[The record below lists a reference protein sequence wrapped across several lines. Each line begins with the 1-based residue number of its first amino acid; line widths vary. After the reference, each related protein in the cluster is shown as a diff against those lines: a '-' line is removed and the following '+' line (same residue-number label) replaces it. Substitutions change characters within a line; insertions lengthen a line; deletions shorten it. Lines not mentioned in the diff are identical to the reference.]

1 MSHDPRI
8 PWHELLGK
16 ALTDA
21 LIGLPYSVSTE
32 EELALRS
39 QRLDVLIIEQA
50 TATSGHPHRT
60 KAAPQAANAPHVPE
74 HHPNDLERPDGLYAP
89 EHHRNNLER
98 PDGLDDLAA
107 HNLLSFKAAGAP
119 YDAWA
124 LEELNSHYVTY
135 RKLASIRA
143 LQQRPARLPQRP
155 ARDEQ
160 PISEADQPDPRPP
173 AVNSRDQQPVSEP
186 DTAYPLLPAAD
197 FRSYAIATHFPR
209 KLIKQLPPGS
219 CQRHEQPGI
228 YTLRA
233 GTREVRLIVI
243 NALRDLPHNA
253 PWRLFCSNKAQQ
265 RAALNQYRPHSEI
278 GLHLYNLLA
287 HHLLGDGTMAH
298 TFEDMQR
305 EAHEWLKDSIR
316 KLDPDEVLQCYN
328 PDDVLRRYAPEE
340 RLKGLEPEDRLKGL
354 EPEDRLKGL
363 EPEDRLKGLEPED
376 RLKGLDPA
384 TIEAWLKKHRRDH

>member
-1 MSHDPRI
+1 MRRDSRI

-50 TATSGHPHRT
+50 SAAGSDPRRGVAGGHLERT
-60 KAAPQAANAPHVPE
+60 QAPHQALNVPPARE
-74 HHPNDLERPDGLYAP
+74 RHPNA
-89 EHHRNNLER
+89 LER

-143 LQQRPARLPQRP
+143 LQQRPERRSQRP
-155 ARDEQ
+155 ARDEHLG
-160 PISEADQPDPRPP
+160 SDADQRSTRPP
-173 AVNSRDQQPVSEP
+173 AEDSRDQQPVSEP
-186 DTAYPLLPAAD
+186 DTAYQLLPAAD
-197 FRSYAIATHFPR
+197 FRSYAVATHFPR

-219 CQRHEQPGI
+219 CQRHQQPGI
-228 YTLRA
+228 YSLRA

-265 RAALNQYRPHSEI
+265 LAALQQYHPHSEI
-278 GLHLYNLLA
+278 GLHLQHLLA

-305 EAHEWLKDSIR
+305 EAHEWLKESIR

-328 PDDVLRRYAPEE
+328 PDDVLQRYAPEE
-340 RLKGLEPEDRLKGL
+340 RLKGLDAEERLKGL
-354 EPEDRLKGL
+354 DPE
-363 EPEDRLKGLEPED
+363 E

-384 TIEAWLKKHRRDH
+384 IIEAWLKKHRRDH

>member
-1 MSHDPRI
+1 MSRDPRI

-50 TATSGHPHRT
+50 SAAGSDPRRGVAGRHLERT
-60 KAAPQAANAPHVPE
+60 NAPHQALNVPPARE
-74 HHPNDLERPDGLYAP
+74 RHPNDLERPDGL
-89 EHHRNNLER
+89 E
-98 PDGLDDLAA
+98 DLAA
-107 HNLLSFKAAGAP
+107 HNLLSFKAAGSP

-135 RKLASIRA
+135 RMLASIRA
-143 LQQRPARLPQRP
+143 LQQRPARQPQRP
-155 ARDEQ
+155 IRDEQ
-160 PISEADQPDPRPP
+160 PVSEPDTASSQPP
-173 AVNSRDQQPVSEP
+173 AGDARDQQPVSEP
-186 DTAYPLLPAAD
+186 ATAYRLLPATD
-197 FRSYAIATHFPR
+197 FRGYAVATHFPR
-209 KLIKQLPPGS
+209 KLIKQLPSGS
-219 CQRHEQPGI
+219 CQRTSKPGI

-243 NALRDLPHNA
+243 NDLRDLPHNA

-265 RAALNQYRPHSEI
+265 RAALQQYHPHSEI
-278 GLHLYNLLA
+278 GLHLQNLLA

-305 EAHEWLKDSIR
+305 EAHEWLKESIR
-316 KLDPDEVLQCYN
+316 KLDPDEVLQCY
-328 PDDVLRRYAPEE
+328 APEE
-340 RLKGLEPEDRLKGL
+340 RLKGLDAEE
-354 EPEDRLKGL
+354 
-363 EPEDRLKGLEPED
+363 